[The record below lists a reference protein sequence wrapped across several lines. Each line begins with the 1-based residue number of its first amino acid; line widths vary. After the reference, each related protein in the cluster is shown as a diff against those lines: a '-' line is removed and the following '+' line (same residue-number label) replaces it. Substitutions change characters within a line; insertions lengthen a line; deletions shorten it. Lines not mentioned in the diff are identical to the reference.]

1 MGIRLFLQLSDALE
15 LMFSE
20 KVDELAIESTDGRAV
35 SLIQFEGIMRWVHE
49 HQNSRCMHRT
59 SSGGEEEV
67 AGIDVRA
74 KLGDI
79 VNKDN
84 LRHDHMEGLYP
95 SATQHR
101 HIPPFELAEGLVLF
115 VMSR

>member
-1 MGIRLFLQLSDALE
+1 MDIRLFLQLSDALE

-20 KVDELAIESTDGRAV
+20 KVDELAIQSTDGRAV
-35 SLIQFEGIMRWVHE
+35 SMVQFEGIMRWVHE
-49 HQNSRCMHRT
+49 HQNSHT
-59 SSGGEEEV
+59 SGGGAEEV

-84 LRHDHMEGLYP
+84 RRHDHMEGLYP
-95 SATQHR
+95 SATQHL
-101 HIPPFELAEGLVLF
+101 HIPPV
-115 VMSR
+115 